1 MSFCNAITLPLL
13 DFFSILYGMIR
24 HSIVLLLGLF
34 VCVLFAYG
42 EETYQVNEVRILSIK
57 SAITPAT
64 YDYLDGHIGKASEN
78 RITIIKMNTP
88 GGLVSTTKDIISL
101 FARGNHPVV
110 VWVTP
115 EGASAASA
123 GSIIASGA
131 HFIFMAPGTNMGA
144 ATPVGLG
151 EDIKEGDG
159 RKKALNDLT
168 ATVRSLSEIR
178 GRPSGPFEAMIVDAK
193 SFTDREALNLKIID
207 GIAITEL
214 ALLETLN
221 GKKWVTQKS
230 TKTLSIPGNVV
241 IKEIEPSFGQK
252 ILEVLTNPSTAYF
265 LFLLGAALM
274 YFELHAPGGYIAGSV
289 GATFLVLAAIAF
301 QILPLDWGAFGLM
314 LVGVVCLVLEAYVTS
329 YGLLGLAGIV
339 AFALGSLFLFHGEE
353 GFISIQ
359 YPVLIST
366 FLGILTPMIFLTW
379 YVLKD
384 SVKKKKSPHFFVPLE
399 TEGIVL
405 GKKGDHYQVKVRGE
419 IWNARSDDAIENGD
433 QVIVT
438 DADEKKLILKIK
450 RKTT

>member
-1 MSFCNAITLPLL
+1 
-13 DFFSILYGMIR
+13 MIR
-24 HSIVLLLGLF
+24 HSIVLFLSLF
-34 VCVLFAYG
+34 VCVLFAQA
-42 EETYQVNEVRILSIK
+42 EETYDVNEVRILSIK

-64 YDYLDGHIGKASEN
+64 YDYLKDHLGSEADK

-88 GGLVSTTKDIISL
+88 GGLVTTTKDIIAL

-110 VWVTP
+110 VWVAP

-151 EDIKEGDG
+151 EDIKESDG
-159 RKKALNDLT
+159 RKKAMNDLT
-168 ATVRSLSEIR
+168 ATVRSLSEVR
-178 GRPSGPFEAMIVDAK
+178 GRPAAPFEEMIVNAK
-193 SFTDREALNLKIID
+193 SFTDREAFNLKIID
-207 GIAITEL
+207 GIASNERSILEALNGRKWITEN
-214 ALLETLN
+214 ATR
-221 GKKWVTQKS
+221 
-230 TKTLSIPGNVV
+230 TLSIPGNVI

-265 LFLLGAALM
+265 LFLLGAALI
-274 YFELHAPGGYIAGSV
+274 YFELQAPGGYIAGSI

-314 LVGVVCLVLEAYVTS
+314 LVGVICLVLEVYITS
-329 YGLLGLAGIV
+329 YGLLGLAGFS

-366 FLGILTPMIFLTW
+366 FLGILVPMIFLTW

-384 SVKKKKSPHFFVPLE
+384 AKKKKIADFFIPLE
-399 TEGIVL
+399 SEGVVM
-405 GKKGDHYQVKVRGE
+405 GRKGDHFQVKVRGE
-419 IWNARSDDAIENGD
+419 IWNARGDESYENGTD
-433 QVIVT
+433 VIVT
-438 DADEKKLILKIK
+438 EVDEKQLILKIK